1 MIFKNK
7 IFLLALIIFAFL
19 VRLLPLEFPMLSIEE
34 VRVAYRGYTLANTGY
49 DELGREMP
57 IIFNSTYDYQLP
69 IVSYVT
75 MTGTLI
81 FGKTDLGVRIP
92 FILLGTLLVL
102 LTFFVS
108 KTFNPSFNFRLISA
122 FIVASSP
129 ALIFLSKVP
138 NESIVLTFLFT
149 LLFYLIVNN
158 KGLGLIIL
166 TMIAVSLV
174 SKWSWFI
181 LLPFLLFA
189 IWGFTQSLKSKRSLY
204 LSLAGLIITVCS
216 VTIFLTIPQ
225 SQRSL
230 MENNFPLFSDI
241 TIKNGIDQL
250 RGQGMQSGWPNFIDR
265 ILFNKSH
272 FLIVG
277 FMHWFSHF
285 NPAIYFGHFDPSSNV
300 GFSSLGSWVKFLLI
314 PYVLGL
320 IAIFK
325 KGDRKL
331 RLVFVLF
338 FILTYPTLFIY
349 PNFSV
354 EAITLIL
361 PFMAIIIA
369 FGFVRILEFNKKIA
383 LFGVFLI
390 LFELSLNIY
399 NPSPEYKFT
408 NSTRPSWIKAPI
420 LDITK
425 LSKDNKTAISDDIV
439 SDITPF
445 VYWYSSFNLVNNET
459 NIDFPYKFRQTSVG
473 NIVIIGSEY
482 NFYNCALDEP
492 TFILASKRDLAKV
505 KKWLNLT
512 FEKAVEKEY
521 KDTLN
526 KEIAYLLK
534 PTICVK

>member
-1 MIFKNK
+1 MNK
-7 IFLLALIIFAFL
+7 IFLLILIISAFL
-19 VRLLPLEFPMLSIEE
+19 IRLLPLDFPMLSIEE
-34 VRVAYRGYTLANTGY
+34 ARIAYRGHILSATGN
-49 DELGREMP
+49 DELGRRFP
-57 IIFNSTYDYQLP
+57 LIFNSLDDYKLP
-69 IVSYVT
+69 VVSYLT
-75 MTGTLI
+75 MAGVSV
-81 FGKTDLGVRIP
+81 FGKTDLGARIP
-92 FILLGTLLVL
+92 FILIGTLLVL
-102 LTFFVS
+102 LSFKVAQV
-108 KTFNPSFNFRLISA
+108 FNPNLYFRLITA
-122 FIVASSP
+122 FIVATSP

-138 NESIVLTFLFT
+138 NEAIVLVFIFT
-149 LLFYLIVNN
+149 LLFYLFISNQRSW
-158 KGLGLIIL
+158 LIIL
-166 TMIAVSLV
+166 TMIGAILT
-174 SKWSWFI
+174 SKLSWFI
-181 LLPFLLFA
+181 LLPFFLFIIWFTGRKITSKKNLVLILSVTLIVVSSVLLFLS
-189 IWGFTQSLKSKRSLY
+189 IPQSKRSL
-204 LSLAGLIITVCS
+204 L
-216 VTIFLTIPQ
+216 
-225 SQRSL
+225 
-230 MENNFPLFSDI
+230 ENNFPLFSDV

-250 RGQGMQSGWPNFIDR
+250 RGQGMQSGWPSFVDR

-285 NPAIYFGHFDPSSNV
+285 NPAIYFGQFDPSRNV
-300 GFSSLGSWVKFLLI
+300 GFSSLGGWVKFLLI
-314 PYVLGL
+314 PFVLGL

-325 KGDRKL
+325 KSDRKL
-331 RLVFVLF
+331 KLILVLF

-399 NPSPEYKFT
+399 NASPEYKFT

-459 NIDFPYKFRQTSVG
+459 NIDFPYKFRQSRLG
-473 NIVIIGSEY
+473 DIVIIGSDDT
-482 NFYNCALDEP
+482 FYKCGLDRS
-492 TFILASKRDLAKV
+492 TYILASKRDLAKV
-505 KKWLNLT
+505 RRWLNLSYD
-512 FEKAVEKEY
+512 KAVERKY
-521 KDTLN
+521 NDNLGN
-526 KEIAYLLK
+526 DIAYLLN
-534 PTICVK
+534 PNICVKE